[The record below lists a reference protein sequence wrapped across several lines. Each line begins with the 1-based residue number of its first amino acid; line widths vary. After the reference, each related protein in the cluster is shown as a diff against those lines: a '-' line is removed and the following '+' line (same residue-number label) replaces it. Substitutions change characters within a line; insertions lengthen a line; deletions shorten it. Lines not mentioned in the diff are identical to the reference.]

1 MKNLN
6 ILLLLS
12 LLLAACGGVKPAPA
26 LVPAPVNTISPRPPE
41 VRVQTATFTLEAPLT
56 QSLTATAPALP
67 GLTLEPRPTTTPDP
81 YAGLTIADLAARSY
95 GAGWPDQP
103 GQPGLQAQETMAVN
117 NYFTRTLISY
127 PSDGLA
133 IYGFMDQPRKG
144 NGPFPVVIAVHGYID
159 PSIYDTLDYTTRYAD
174 ALARAGFL
182 VLHPNLRGY
191 PPSDDGYNLFRVG
204 MAVDVLNLIALVR
217 NEAGKPGLLAQ
228 ADPNAIGVWGHSM
241 GGGIVTRVITV
252 DPGVRAAV
260 LYGAMSGDEQKN
272 FERIF
277 TYFSPGTRGQ
287 EELEVPPEAL
297 LSISPIYFLD
307 RIQAAVSINHGKQ
320 DPDVPLAWSLD
331 LCERLKALDKPVECY
346 NYAGQGHTFH
356 GDGDVLFIQR
366 TIDFFNRTLR

>member
-6 ILLLLS
+6 ILLLLLS
-12 LLLAACGGVKPAPA
+12 LMTACRGVAPAPLQPAA
-26 LVPAPVNTISPRPPE
+26 LKPPE
-41 VRVQTATFTLEAPLT
+41 VRVV
-56 QSLTATAPALP
+56 TATATRAPALTQTLAATAQP
-67 GLTLEPRPTTTPDP
+67 QPSLTPIPLPSDTPDP

-95 GAGWPDQP
+95 GAGWPGRPEQP
-103 GQPGLQAQETMAVN
+103 RIVVQETLAVN
-117 NYFTRTLISY
+117 SYFTRTLISY
-127 PSDGLA
+127 PSDGLE
-133 IYGFMDQPRKG
+133 IYGFMNQPRKVSG
-144 NGPFPVVIAVHGYID
+144 MLPVVIAVHGYIE

-217 NEAGKPGLLAQ
+217 SEAGKPGPLAQ
-228 ADPNAIGVWGHSM
+228 ADPDAIGLWGHSM
-241 GGGIVTRVITV
+241 GGGIVTRVITI
-252 DPGVRAAV
+252 DPNVRGAV

-287 EELEVPPEAL
+287 EELAAPPEAL
-297 LSISPIYFLD
+297 LRISPIYFLD
-307 RIQAAVSINHGKQ
+307 RIKAAVSINHGKL

-331 LCERLKALDKPVECY
+331 LCERLKALNKPVECY
-346 NYAGQGHTFH
+346 TYDGQGHTFH
-356 GDGDVLFIQR
+356 GEGDVLLIQR

>member
-6 ILLLLS
+6 ILLLIS
-12 LLLAACGGVKPAPA
+12 LLLAACGGVAPAPA
-26 LVPAPVNTISPRPPE
+26 LATAPVPTASTPPPV
-41 VRVQTATFTLEAPLT
+41 VRVVTATFTPEAPPT
-56 QSLTATAPALP
+56 SSLTATQSPLP
-67 GLTLEPRPTTTPDP
+67 SLTPQPLPTTTPDP
-81 YAGLTIADLAARSY
+81 YAGLTIPDLAARSY

-103 GQPGLQAQETMAVN
+103 GITAQETLAVN
-117 NYFTRTLISY
+117 TFFTRTLIAY

-133 IYGFMDQPRKG
+133 IYGFMDHPLKG
-144 NGPFPVVIAVHGYID
+144 NGLFPVVIAVHGYID
-159 PSIYDTLDYTTRYAD
+159 PSIYATLDYTTRYAD

-191 PPSDDGYNLFRVG
+191 PPSDDGDNFFRVG

-217 NEAGKPGLLAQ
+217 SEAGKPGPLAQ
-228 ADPNAIGVWGHSM
+228 ADPNAIGLWGHSM

-272 FERIF
+272 YERIF

-287 EELEVPPEAL
+287 EELRAPPEAL

-346 NYAGQGHTFH
+346 TYDGQGHTFH
-356 GDGDVLFIQR
+356 GDGDVLFVQR
-366 TIDFFNRTLR
+366 TIDFFNRTLH